1 MLQSVIQTK
10 IRRTERQIV
19 RLMDRL
25 AEEKAHHKQIKESG
39 GKVTEHGGWD
49 IGYIKG
55 RLFVLQDQL
64 DDLKE
69 IARLSETERGV
80 DL

>member
-19 RLMDRL
+19 RLTDRL
-25 AEEKAHHKQIKESG
+25 AEEKAHH
-39 GKVTEHGGWD
+39 
-49 IGYIKG
+49 IGYIEG

-69 IARLSETERGV
+69 IARLSET
-80 DL
+80 